1 MNNLDEIYCEIDDFC
16 QAFLPL
22 WQQQLL
28 DSGERQRYRH
38 STLSMSEVM
47 TLLILFH
54 MSRFCDFK
62 YFYNQYVKTYL
73 RAEFPQLV
81 SYMNKF
87 KRYPTGFAKTD
98 N

>member
-1 MNNLDEIYCEIDDFC
+1 MKFIVKSTIFVRHF
-16 QAFLPL
+16 FLI

-38 STLSMSEVM
+38 STLSMSGVM

-54 MSRFCDFK
+54 MSRFCGFK